1 MILLLLMFLLFL
13 SVVFLIVDIYFA
25 IRRIKQ
31 SKKLA
36 YNLLV
41 TRGEM
46 TELKKTIEE
55 AQKRSENA

>member
-13 SVVFLIVDIYFA
+13 SVVFLILDIYFA

>member
-1 MILLLLMFLLFL
+1 MILLLLMLLLFL
-13 SVVFLIVDIYFA
+13 TLVALIVNVVFIV
-25 IRRIKQ
+25 KQ
-31 SKKLA
+31 MRQNKKLA